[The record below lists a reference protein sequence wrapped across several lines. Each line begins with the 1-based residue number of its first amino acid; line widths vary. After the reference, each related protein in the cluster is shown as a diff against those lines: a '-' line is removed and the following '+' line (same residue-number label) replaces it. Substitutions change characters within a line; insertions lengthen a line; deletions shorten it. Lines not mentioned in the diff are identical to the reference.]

1 MKNSS
6 NGKVIPLY
14 AKLSKAERIRSKSLL
29 LQVLKK
35 GQKIKTSLFGLTYW
49 FHSGGIEL
57 GAKSTLF
64 AVSVSKKVSSKAVDR
79 NRLKRVYRH
88 AWQSIKFEIE
98 QQVPSDGLLCVFISV
113 YQNQDSFSFIVQKL
127 KEILPKILVTLPH
140 AKD

>member
-6 NGKVIPLY
+6 NGKVIPFY
-14 AKLSKAERIRSKSLL
+14 AKLSKAERIKSKSLL

-35 GQKIKTSLFGLTYW
+35 GQKIKTNLFGLTYW

-57 GAKSTLF
+57 GAKSTSF
-64 AVSVSKKVSSKAVDR
+64 SVSVSKKVSSKAVDR

-88 AWQSIKFEIE
+88 AWQSIKFVIE
-98 QQVPSDGLLCVFISV
+98 QQLPSNGLLCVFISV
-113 YQNQDSFSFIVQKL
+113 YQNQDSFSLIVQKL

>member
-14 AKLSKAERIRSKSLL
+14 AKLSKAERIKSKSLL

-49 FHSGGIEL
+49 FHSEGIEL
-57 GAKSTLF
+57 GAKSTSF

-98 QQVPSDGLLCVFISV
+98 QQVPSNGLLCVFISV
-113 YQNQDSFSFIVQKL
+113 YQNQDSFSLIVQKL